1 MKPYRFTQKVG
12 GDIVFQDKAE
22 VEIPYHPTNRNLKFH
37 YSINQDVPNLTEYSL
52 DKWTAYVFNL
62 PVDIDEKE
70 LTLQFGYQQIKRIK
84 IHYCMLGLPAY
95 AVIEFNSDRYLAERR
110 LNSDLEVKLG
120 EGESRIFTEEDQDRL
135 KLNRRQLVLKGIP
148 KDETPA
154 SMLRTLSQFGR
165 VMHLDVP
172 TEIYKEPSI
181 K

>member
-1 MKPYRFTQKVG
+1 
-12 GDIVFQDKAE
+12 
-22 VEIPYHPTNRNLKFH
+22 
-37 YSINQDVPNLTEYSL
+37 
-52 DKWTAYVFNL
+52 
-62 PVDIDEKE
+62 
-70 LTLQFGYQQIKRIK
+70 
-84 IHYCMLGLPAY
+84 MLGLPAY

-154 SMLRTLSQFGR
+154 SMLRILSQFGR